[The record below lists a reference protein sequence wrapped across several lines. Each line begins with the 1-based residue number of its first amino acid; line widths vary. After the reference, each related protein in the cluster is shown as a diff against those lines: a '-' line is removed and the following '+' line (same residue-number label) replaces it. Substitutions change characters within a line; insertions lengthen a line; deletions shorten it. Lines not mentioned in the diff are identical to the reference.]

1 MNARTLRLPLAV
13 LFTAL
18 LILAAQSQPPA
29 VRELAPGVFFWQGDH
44 LLKQPANCTWVI
56 FKDYVLVIDA
66 NFPGPARE
74 IIPLIRKTT
83 NKPIRFVFDT
93 HWHGDHTGG
102 NQVYV
107 EAGAAIVCSQAC
119 DEELRTKGLKAA
131 ARLEPATIT
140 FPDRLVFDDGTHR
153 IELTRMGP
161 AHSKGDA
168 VAYLPK
174 EKVLASGD
182 LCVNWTWGN
191 NVGDPD
197 ADYDNWIRVLD
208 NLAQWDIRTLVP
220 GHGSLGT
227 TATLRAQR
235 AYLADMQAQ
244 VRAGLK
250 ANQTAEQLSK
260 QIDLSK
266 HGSFGVNADQN
277 AGSIRAMTRN
287 AGLRAP
293 LAP

>member
-1 MNARTLRLPLAV
+1 MKARVLPAA

-18 LILAAQSQPPA
+18 LFLAARAQNNP
-29 VRELAPGVFFWQGDH
+29 VRELAPDVFFWQGDH
-44 LLKQPANCTWVI
+44 LLKQPANCTWVV
-56 FKDYVLVIDA
+56 FNDYVLVIDA

-74 IIPLIRKTT
+74 IIPLIHKTT
-83 NKPIRFVFDT
+83 NKPIRFLFDT
-93 HWHGDHTGG
+93 HWHADHTGG
-102 NQVYV
+102 NPVYTQ
-107 EAGAAIVCSQAC
+107 EGAAVVCSQPC
-119 DEELRTKGLKAA
+119 GEELRTKGQKASPK
-131 ARLEPATIT
+131 LQPPGIT

-153 IELTRMGP
+153 VELTLMGP
-161 AHSKGDA
+161 GHSRGDA

-174 EKVLASGD
+174 EKILASGD

-197 ADYDNWIRVLD
+197 ANYDNWIRVLD

-227 TATLRAQR
+227 AATLRAQR

-244 VRAGLK
+244 VKAGLK
-250 ANQTAEQLSK
+250 AGRMPEQMAK
-260 QIDLSK
+260 EIDLSK
-266 HGSFGVNADQN
+266 HGSFGANAEQN

-287 AGLRAP
+287 AGLRAS